1 MRWPP
6 RSRAAEQ
13 FAARLEARQV
23 TGSLD
28 DDTAALISLA
38 ERLRRVEPPVMS
50 PVYAAQLRARLLT
63 AAPELLGSSA
73 PVEARTARGSTTS
86 RRGSRR
92 LRLGI
97 AGATA
102 IVLGTGVGMGF
113 ASQQSLPGDPL
124 YPLKQGI
131 EKVQVATAGSLLD
144 KGNQQL
150 SEASTRLTEA
160 YDLAVQGSSEPDTSV
175 RIKTAMYD
183 FSDQAHDGTQTL
195 LQAYNDDNVD
205 QAIVDL
211 RQFTGSS
218 VDTLTELQ
226 KHVPTEALDSVGAA
240 ASQMRADDAVAVQV
254 CSGCTSQPALTLPP
268 TLAAIVPSSA
278 GGTGLPG
285 TTSPVTPTDVPTA
298 SSSTDASVSA
308 DPTAALPSS
317 LPPSVVVSPPVTGAP
332 SSIPETTSAPTA
344 AGTATTAPPPPVTF
358 PDPSSGTSGSPTTE
372 PPSSPP
378 STDPAPSTS
387 TPPSGASEPTPPPAT
402 TEPVEPPTSGFTSA
416 PTISDSAP
424 PSIAT
429 TS

>member
-1 MRWPP
+1 MRWPL

-50 PVYAAQLRARLLT
+50 PAYAAELRTRLLT

-73 PVEARTARGSTTS
+73 PVEARTARGSAPA
-86 RRGSRR
+86 RRGSRQ

-102 IVLGTGVGMGF
+102 IVVATGVGMGF

-124 YPLKQGI
+124 YPFKQGL

-150 SEASTRLTEA
+150 SQASTRLTEA
-160 YDLAVQGSSEPDTSV
+160 HDLAVQGSSDPDTSV
-175 RIKTAMYD
+175 RIQSALFD

-195 LQAYNDDNVD
+195 LQAYNDDHVT

-211 RQFTGSS
+211 RQFTDSS
-218 VDTLTELQ
+218 VDTLTDLQ
-226 KHVPTEALDSVGAA
+226 EEVPAEALNSVGAA
-240 ASQMRADDAVAVQV
+240 ASQMQADDAVAVQV
-254 CSGCTSQPALTLPP
+254 CESCTSQPALTLPA

-278 GGTGLPG
+278 GGTVLPG
-285 TTSPVTPTDVPTA
+285 TTPSVTPDVPTG
-298 SSSTDASVSA
+298 SSASTDASVSA

-317 LPPSVVVSPPVTGAP
+317 LPPSVVVPPPGSGAP
-332 SSIPETTSAPTA
+332 SSVPETSAPTT
-344 AGTATTAPPPPVTF
+344 AGTATTAPPPPVTV
-358 PDPSSGTSGSPTTE
+358 PDPSSSTSGNPTTE

-387 TPPSGASEPTPPPAT
+387 TPPSDATEPTPPSET
-402 TEPVEPPTSGFTSA
+402 TEPVEPPSSGLTSA
-416 PTISDSAP
+416 PTISESAP
-424 PSIAT
+424 PSTAT
-429 TS
+429 SS